1 MVATTTSPL
10 AATNAVFARIA
21 RDIGQQIA
29 NGLIPEGAFLP
40 KETELQEEFGA
51 SRQAV
56 REALKVL
63 GAKGMII
70 ARKRAGTSVSPRT
83 DWNLLDPDV
92 LSWHAPRSLP
102 DNVLRDLVGLRRVI
116 EPFAVTL
123 AAQNA
128 DAASLDKIGTALEE
142 MRVGTVDRDLFYNA
156 DIAFH
161 LSIFEASGNS
171 LVQRLST
178 IIAPLLMKSFDLQ
191 KEAHEDLWQ
200 GYEAHA
206 AVFDAIKS
214 GDGLTASAAM
224 DVLLDRSTTEVYRSK
239 AK

>member
-1 MVATTTSPL
+1 MANGSGSPL
-10 AATNAVFARIA
+10 DATSAVFARIA
-21 RDIGQQIA
+21 RDIGQRIA
-29 NGLIPEGAFLP
+29 SGQIPEGAFLP
-40 KETELQEEFGA
+40 KEVQLQDEFGA

-70 ARKRAGTSVSPRT
+70 ARKRAGTSVSPRE

-92 LSWHAPRSLP
+92 LSWHTPRSLP
-102 DNVLRDLVGLRRVI
+102 DKILHDLVSLRRVI
-116 EPFAVTL
+116 EPFAVTV
-123 AAQNA
+123 AVQNA
-128 DAASLDKIGTALEE
+128 DAASLAKIGNALAE
-142 MRVGTVDRDLFYNA
+142 MREGTRDRDLFYKA

-161 LSIFEASGNS
+161 LAIFEASGNS

-214 GDGLTASAAM
+214 GDSLAASAAM

-239 AK
+239 AI